1 MPSDVLLAIGSA
13 AGLPCD
19 EVLPVDPRHPSFHPG
34 FQLLV
39 TVEDGRVISADP
51 RPGLMHRSAEK
62 LFESRD
68 LRQAMLL
75 ADRHDWLSPFT
86 SEMVTAL
93 AIEEA
98 LGLLPPERATWIRL
112 LMAEVERISA
122 TLPFLA
128 VVAGPARRDLEETRA
143 QIISVLESITG
154 ARMHPGFARIGG
166 VAAWI
171 VEEDRAA
178 LREVL
183 DRIGTAHP
191 TWTDA
196 VTSAVNDLQGLAV
209 LTRDTAIGFGLGGP
223 VGRAS
228 GVDLDLR
235 RSDPYLA
242 YADLADLLDVPLR
255 TEGDAA
261 ARFLVM
267 LEQIPVSC
275 RLALAAL
282 DRLDSL
288 GEGPVDV
295 PLPKVVRLP
304 EGITYAAVEGPL
316 GISGV
321 LLVGA
326 GDKYPWR
333 MKIRSASFATMQAM
347 SVGLVGTPTAQL
359 ADAVMS
365 WPIVMGDVDR

>member
-1 MPSDVLLAIGSA
+1 VPSDVLLAIGSA

-39 TVEDGRVISADP
+39 TVDDGRVISADP
-51 RPGLMHRSAEK
+51 QPGLMHRSAEK

-128 VVAGPARRDLEETRA
+128 VVAGAARRDLEETRA
-143 QIISVLESITG
+143 RIISVLESITG

-178 LREVL
+178 LPL
-183 DRIGTAHP
+183 
-191 TWTDA
+191 
-196 VTSAVNDLQGLAV
+196 LGL
-209 LTRDTAIGFGLGGP
+209 R
-223 VGRAS
+223 VGRRHI
-228 GVDLDLR
+228 GR
-235 RSDPYLA
+235 RR
-242 YADLADLLDVPLR
+242 LLHRRPDVR
-255 TEGDAA
+255 
-261 ARFLVM
+261 RLVG
-267 LEQIPVSC
+267 C
-275 RLALAAL
+275 RL
-282 DRLDSL
+282 
-288 GEGPVDV
+288 EGHQ
-295 PLPKVVRLP
+295 R
-304 EGITYAAVEGPL
+304 
-316 GISGV
+316 
-321 LLVGA
+321 
-326 GDKYPWR
+326 
-333 MKIRSASFATMQAM
+333 IRHA
-347 SVGLVGTPTAQL
+347 
-359 ADAVMS
+359 ADA
-365 WPIVMGDVDR
+365 